1 MNNSLSS
8 AVGATR
14 VRYSIL
20 GMLCMLAM
28 ITYMDRAMY
37 GSARGDMM
45 KAVGQPIENFYVVLI
60 AFQLA
65 YALFEIPTG
74 WMGDT
79 YGPRTTLL
87 RIVLWW
93 SLFIGLT
100 AFAGMH
106 FSLFGAVLIGFT
118 VLVVLQF
125 FFGMGEAGAFPNITK
140 SLYNW
145 FPATQRGT
153 AQGTIWLSARF
164 MGGLTPMIWVLL
176 TEIAGFDWR
185 EVLWLF
191 AGIAFLWCVVFY
203 FWFTNKPS
211 EHSWTNQQERDLI
224 DAGQTHGSHSGI
236 PWGKILRSR
245 NLGFI
250 CLMYMV
256 TNFNWYYLLY
266 YMPGNLKNQFPGM
279 RGTDGGKL
287 LLALIG
293 GAPLLIGMVG
303 CMLGG
308 LLTDRYV
315 RKTGDRKWG
324 RRIFAMTGY
333 GMAGICYL
341 LATFLY
347 GNFWPFAICIM
358 FVGFFNDLMMGSAW
372 ATCQDVGRRYAAIVS
387 GCMNMIGNLGAALG
401 IFVTGEILKHYKD
414 DKATGEITC
423 FTLYAIVY
431 GVGVLLWLKIDAS
444 KPIVEEAA

>member
-1 MNNSLSS
+1 
-8 AVGATR
+8 
-14 VRYSIL
+14 
-20 GMLCMLAM
+20 
-28 ITYMDRAMY
+28 
-37 GSARGDMM
+37 
-45 KAVGQPIENFYVVLI
+45 
-60 AFQLA
+60 
-65 YALFEIPTG
+65 
-74 WMGDT
+74 
-79 YGPRTTLL
+79 
-87 RIVLWW
+87 
-93 SLFIGLT
+93 
-100 AFAGMH
+100 
-106 FSLFGAVLIGFT
+106 
-118 VLVVLQF
+118 
-125 FFGMGEAGAFPNITK
+125 
-140 SLYNW
+140 
-145 FPATQRGT
+145 
-153 AQGTIWLSARF
+153 
-164 MGGLTPMIWVLL
+164 
-176 TEIAGFDWR
+176 
-185 EVLWLF
+185 
-191 AGIAFLWCVVFY
+191 
-203 FWFTNKPS
+203 
-211 EHSWTNQQERDLI
+211 
-224 DAGQTHGSHSGI
+224 
-236 PWGKILRSR
+236 
-245 NLGFI
+245 
-250 CLMYMV
+250 MYMV